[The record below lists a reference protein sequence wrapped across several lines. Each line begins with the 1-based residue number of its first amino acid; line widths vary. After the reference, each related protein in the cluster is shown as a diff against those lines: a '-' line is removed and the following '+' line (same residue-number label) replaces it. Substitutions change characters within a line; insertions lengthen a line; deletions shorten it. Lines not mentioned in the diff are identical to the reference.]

1 VTFSLKFTKIVEVQ
15 LISMA
20 ILSSILMGVRISMY
34 LFQKAAL
41 RILNDYIYSDFP
53 LKFSKFVEVR
63 LFTQKFGKLI
73 LERKRSADDVKSEKV
88 F

>member
-1 VTFSLKFTKIVEVQ
+1 VIFSLKFTKFVEVQ

-53 LKFSKFVEVR
+53 LKFSKFVEVW
-63 LFTQKFGKLI
+63 LIPSGKL
-73 LERKRSADDVKSEKV
+73 
-88 F
+88 